1 MENVSAEFTLLIIS
15 TMQITIEKK
24 VIYLSDL
31 ENFQF
36 FCWCHCILIP
46 SDNKEIFLDRSCK
59 MPELSYLICYNCIW
73 SSFNKTEFPLIGH
86 TVEYVMASLQHSAD
100 FEYITT

>member
-36 FCWCHCILIP
+36 
-46 SDNKEIFLDRSCK
+46 
-59 MPELSYLICYNCIW
+59 IC
-73 SSFNKTEFPLIGH
+73 
-86 TVEYVMASLQHSAD
+86 
-100 FEYITT
+100 